1 MTKKIKEIPA
11 EIRRMSFEQAL
22 SELEGIVE
30 QLESGEVD
38 LEASISTYTRG
49 NMLKRHCEAKL
60 ADAKEKI
67 EQIDLASDGS
77 IKITPINRS

>member
-38 LEASISTYTRG
+38 LEESISTYTRG

-67 EQIDLASDGS
+67 EQIDLATDGS

>member
-11 EIRRMSFEQAL
+11 ELRRMSFEQAL

-38 LEASISTYTRG
+38 LEESISTYTRG

-67 EQIDLASDGS
+67 EQIDLATDGS

>member
-22 SELEGIVE
+22 SELEVIVE

-38 LEASISTYTRG
+38 LEESISTYTRG

-67 EQIDLASDGS
+67 EQIDLATDGS